1 MSHAR
6 AITVRFASQ
15 RHTRPSSH
23 SLSGLCRALIDPAPL
38 PSPPV
43 RAGGYHQE
51 DQFLGDLSAFLD
63 EPLLASHDVMSPLPS
78 PFFHAGPFMV
88 YRNAPLSNGL
98 YRRSSEWRSVVR
110 AKEYRAFDEWWGTD
124 ITDDMAEVV
133 KRERCVCACANA
145 NALCVCVLCAGP
157 WPYRRAA
164 CVCARVLTPMLLLLP
179 CVRACGWQR
188 GRAGSCLRGPA
199 AGGLQVVA
207 TG

>member
-1 MSHAR
+1 M
-6 AITVRFASQ
+6 
-15 RHTRPSSH
+15 
-23 SLSGLCRALIDPAPL
+23 
-38 PSPPV
+38 

-133 KRERCVCACANA
+133 KRERCVCVCKRECVYAYACFAPGR
-145 NALCVCVLCAGP
+145 GP
-157 WPYRRAA
+157 TVACHA
-164 CVCARVLTPMLLLLP
+164 CVRALTPLLLLLP
-179 CVRACGWQR
+179 CVRACGWQC